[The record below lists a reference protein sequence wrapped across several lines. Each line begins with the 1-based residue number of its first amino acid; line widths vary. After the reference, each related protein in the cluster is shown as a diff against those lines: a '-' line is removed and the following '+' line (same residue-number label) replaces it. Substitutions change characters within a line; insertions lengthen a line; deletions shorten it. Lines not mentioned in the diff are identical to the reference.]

1 MKKNNIKELKQY
13 QKGWNLINKHYLLGS
28 VANCVKILSDG
39 NLYRI
44 DGFNKNSIAHLKVVS
59 NNQAYL
65 FINKN
70 KKYSEEQYYFVYAVL
85 IVILAFQSY
94 EKIGNDKKR
103 ELAVI
108 LFAINYVINILQI
121 DSVPSEFHL
130 FFQLEDKISFKNE
143 DVVYEQIISLN
154 LYEKYKSLSFMDND
168 DNLCIN
174 FELNKMSEKRNGY
187 KESFSQIFAKNIV
200 KQAQLTISLSSNK
213 TYSKEELENEKTLS
227 HKAKKWFINHYPL
240 LSSLAAQFKVI
251 EDPKICRAYDIEI
264 AAVSV
269 EHKEI
274 YINPSSNL
282 TENGMRFVIAH
293 EILHVAL
300 NHASRR
306 QGRDR
311 LLWNLACDFI
321 INDWLIQMNIG
332 VAPEGVYFDK
342 DLSGKSADEIYLLIV
357 QEERLRKR
365 LGTLKYKQAG
375 GLTRKTQHGCDMLD
389 DDIRYFSEF
398 EDACKSSLLRGVFLH
413 ENIGR
418 GDLPADLVAEI
429 KALNQPPIPW
439 QAELAKWI
447 SEKFPL
453 EESKRTYARPSRR
466 QSSTPDIPRPKYVR
480 PEEIKN
486 TRTFGVIMDTSASMD
501 KKLLAKCL
509 GAIASYSHAQEV
521 KMVRIVYC
529 DAQPYDEGYV
539 SLDTL
544 ASRVKVRGGG
554 GTVLQPAVDLLLRAK
569 DFPEKAPILILTD
582 GFFEPSLV
590 VEREHAFLVPRKVF
604 LPFIPKVPVFE
615 FK

>member
-1 MKKNNIKELKQY
+1 MKNNNQKEPPNYEKA
-13 QKGWNLINKHYLLGS
+13 WDRVNCHYLLGS
-28 VANCVKILSDG
+28 IARNVYLQTNENSLRVDG
-39 NLYRI
+39 W
-44 DGFNKNSIAHLKVVS
+44 NKSSIAYLKVVS
-59 NNQAYL
+59 HNQAYL
-65 FINKN
+65 FINKT
-70 KKYSEEQYYFVYAVL
+70 KKYDEGQFAFVYSVL
-85 IVILAFQSY
+85 MVILAFQLY
-94 EKIGNDKKR
+94 EKIQGDKKR

-108 LFAINYVINILQI
+108 LFAINYLINVLQCET
-121 DSVPSEFHL
+121 VPADFNL
-130 FFQLEDKISFKNE
+130 FFKLDGQISFKNE
-143 DVVYEQIISLN
+143 EVIYEQIMNLN
-154 LYEKYKSLSFMDND
+154 LYEEYKSLSFIKNDNFS
-168 DNLCIN
+168 IE
-174 FELNKMSEKRNGY
+174 FELNEISEKRNGY
-187 KESFSQIFAKNIV
+187 KKTFSEIFAENIV
-200 KQAQLTISLSSNK
+200 KQAQKTIALSSKQNYTEEEIENQKSLS
-213 TYSKEELENEKTLS
+213 Y
-227 HKAKKWFINHYPL
+227 KAKKWFINHYPL
-240 LSSLAAQFKVI
+240 LASLAAQFKVI
-251 EDPKICRAYDIEI
+251 EDIKICRTLDISI

-274 YINPSSNL
+274 YVNPLANL
-282 TENGMRFVIAH
+282 NENGMKFVIAH

-311 LLWNLACDFI
+311 LLWNLACDFV

-332 VAPEGVYFDK
+332 VPPEGIYFDK

-357 QEERLRKR
+357 QEERLRKK
-365 LGTLKYKQAG
+365 LGTLKDKQAG
-375 GLTRKTQHGCDMLD
+375 NLTKKTQHGCDMLD

-413 ENIGR
+413 ESIGR

-439 QAELAKWI
+439 QVELAKWI
-447 SEKFPL
+447 SERFPL
-453 EESKRTYARPSRR
+453 EDSKRTYAKPSRR
-466 QSSTPDIPRPKYVR
+466 QSSTPDIPRPRYVR
-480 PEEIKN
+480 PDELKN

-509 GAIASYSHAQEV
+509 GAIASYSSSQEV

-539 SLDTL
+539 NIDAL
-544 ASRVKVRGGG
+544 ANKVKVRGGG

-569 DFPEKAPILILTD
+569 DFPDNAPILILTD

-590 VEREHAFLVPRKVF
+590 VKRDHAFLVPRKVF
-604 LPFIPKVPVFE
+604 LPFIPRVPVFE